1 MLGKDLRFIK
11 RFIWKIKKVSWVTRK
26 GDREGSEAIIV
37 ANQDH
42 FWGNTH
48 FRAIT
53 GRDKVELLKDCSGG
67 SNSAC
72 GVCGKVGCRHPEEVF
87 E

>member
-1 MLGKDLRFIK
+1 M
-11 RFIWKIKKVSWVTRK
+11 
-26 GDREGSEAIIV
+26 

-53 GRDKVELLKDCSGG
+53 GRDKVELLKETGSGAVIL
-67 SNSAC
+67 AC
-72 GVCGKVGCRHPEEVF
+72 GVCGKVGCRHQKKSLNKEGTVTAPLFKENHHWNAKYYIL
-87 E
+87 